1 MQKFTLTSIEKRFG
15 RNAVNWLFVGIG
27 VVALLFLIFMAVVI
41 RVVIKNRHEEN
52 TGPTSGAASP
62 SQSPMS
68 VDPDR
73 F

>member
-1 MQKFTLTSIEKRFG
+1 M
-15 RNAVNWLFVGIG
+15 NWLFVGIG